1 MLGRSAVSAILTL
14 LAHAFHSS
22 LAPARQGFSL
32 RSAQEDFTE
41 WKMTLMQVGLDDKYR
56 VDAKRIYLSGVQALA
71 RLPMLQRERDR
82 AAGLNTAG
90 FISGYRGSPL
100 GMYDHTLWRA
110 KSFLQAHDIAFVPG
124 LNEDLAATAVWGSQ
138 QVGLFPGARVDGVFG
153 IWYGKGPGVDRS
165 VDALKH
171 ANSAGTSQHGGV
183 LALAGD
189 DHGCQSSTLAH
200 QSEQVFAAALIPIIN
215 PATLQ
220 DYLDLGIYGFAL
232 SRYSGCW
239 VGFKAIGETV
249 ESSASIYSDHA
260 RVEIVLPTDFEMPPG
275 GLNIRWPDPPL
286 EAEKRLFGPKM
297 AAIGAFARANKLDRI
312 VLDGKPA
319 RLGIIAT
326 GKAYLDLRQALAD
339 LGISDRDAEAL
350 GLRIYKVALTWP
362 LEEHGAKRFAEG
374 LQDVLVVEEKRG
386 FIEDQLK
393 RILYNVDAWKRPSV
407 VGKLDEDG
415 APLLP
420 SEGELTPTIVASAL
434 VARLRRLGHQ
444 SPALEQRLARLE
456 AFERPAEGHAP
467 ISLQRT
473 PYFCSGCPHNTS
485 TKLPEGSRAMA
496 GIGCHGMALY
506 VPARRTATITHMGA
520 EGANWIGQAPFTSE
534 QHIFQNLGD
543 GTYTHSGLLAL
554 RAAAASGVNITYKI
568 LYNDAVAMTGGQP
581 AEGSFT
587 VAQIAH
593 QVWAEG
599 TKRLAVVS
607 DDPGKYPK
615 NYFPAGVTV
624 HHRREMD
631 QVQRQLRDIKGLTAL
646 IYDQTCA
653 AEKRRRRKRGLYPDP
668 PKRVFIN
675 DLVCEGCGDC
685 SQTSNCVSVQPLETE
700 FGRKRQIDQSNCNK
714 DYSCVDGFCPSFV
727 TVHGGKPKRLENT
740 AVDSGQLFA
749 DLPLPTLPQLDVPY
763 NILVTGIGGTGV
775 ITIGALLGMAAHL
788 DGRGCSALDFTGLAQ
803 KNGAV
808 MSHVRI
814 AAKPEDIASVRITS
828 GGADLILGC
837 DIVVA
842 ASETALNR
850 VDRGAT
856 RAFVNADLQPTASF
870 VQNPDLDFEMGAMQT
885 TLRDAIG
892 ERNLEIIDATAI
904 AATLM
909 GDSIATNSFMLG
921 FAFQKGAVPLS
932 LEALLRAIEINGAAI
947 EMNKQAFTWGRLA
960 AHDISRVRSVTQF
973 KARAASPTRALD
985 EIINLRA
992 KFLSDYQDQAYA
1004 DRYLAAVDK
1013 VRKAETA
1020 ASLSSSEL
1028 SEAVAKNLFKLMAYK
1043 DEYEVARLYTDGS
1056 FAKKLSEKFDGEF
1069 SLKFYL
1075 AAPIFARRDKATG
1088 RLQKKEFGG
1097 WMIHAFRLLA
1107 RLKGLRGTPYD
1118 PFGRTTERK
1127 AERKLI
1133 EDYLAM
1139 IEQRMAVMKAE
1150 QIPLLSRL
1158 ARIPETIRGYGHI
1171 KEENIT
1177 KAKAEKTRLEAELD
1191 NSRFA
1196 AAAE

>member
-1 MLGRSAVSAILTL
+1 MTL
-14 LAHAFHSS
+14 L
-22 LAPARQGFSL
+22 
-32 RSAQEDFTE
+32 
-41 WKMTLMQVGLDDKYR
+41 QVELDDKYR
-56 VDAKRIYLSGVQALA
+56 LEAKRIYLSGVQALV
-71 RLPMLQRERDR
+71 RLPMLQRQRDR
-82 AAGLNTAG
+82 VSGLNTAG

-100 GMYDHTLWRA
+100 GMYDHALWRA
-110 KSFLQAHDIAFVPG
+110 KSHLAAQDIAFVPG

-138 QVGLFPGARVDGVFG
+138 QVGLFPGAKVDGVFG

-171 ANSAGTSQHGGV
+171 ANSAGTSRHGGV

-200 QSEQVFAAALIPIIN
+200 QSEQVFAAALIPVIN

-220 DYLDLGIYGFAL
+220 DYLDLGLYGFAL

-249 ESSASIYSDHA
+249 ESSASVYSDPE
-260 RVEIVLPTDFEMPPG
+260 RINIVMPTDFEMPPG
-275 GLNIRWPDPPL
+275 GLNIRWPDPAL
-286 EAEKRLFGPKM
+286 EQEARLFGPKM
-297 AAIGAFARANKLDRI
+297 AAIGAFVRANKLDRI
-312 VLDGKPA
+312 VLDSKPA
-319 RLGIIAT
+319 RLGIITT

-339 LGISDRDAEAL
+339 LGISERDAQGL

-362 LEEHGAKRFAEG
+362 LEEDGAKRFAEG

-393 RILYNVDAWKRPSV
+393 RILYNMDAWNRPTV
-407 VGKLDEDG
+407 VGKQDEAG
-415 APLLP
+415 MRLLP

-434 VARLRRLGHQ
+434 VARLRRLGHN
-444 SPALEQRLARLE
+444 SPVLEQRLARLE
-456 AFERPAEGHAP
+456 AFEHPVTAQAP
-467 ISLQRT
+467 ITLQRT
-473 PYFCSGCPHNTS
+473 PFFCSGCPHNTS

-506 VPARRTATITHMGA
+506 VPSRRTDTITQMGG

-599 TKRLAVVS
+599 VKRLAIVS
-607 DDPGKYPK
+607 DDPGKYPPSG
-615 NYFPAGVTV
+615 YFPAGARV
-624 HHRREMD
+624 HHRRDMD
-631 QVQRQLRDIKGLTAL
+631 QLQRELRDTPGLTVL

-685 SQTSNCVSVQPLETE
+685 SVASNCVSVQPLETE

-714 DYSCVDGFCPSFV
+714 DYSCVEGFCPSFV
-727 TVHGGKPKRLENT
+727 TVHGGKLKRIET
-740 AVDSGQLFA
+740 SAIDTSQLFA
-749 DLPLPTLPQLDVPY
+749 DLPLPTPPALEVPY

-775 ITIGALLGMAAHL
+775 ITIGALLGMAAHV
-788 DGRGCSALDFTGLAQ
+788 DGRGCSALDFTGLSQ

-814 AAKPEDIASVRITS
+814 APTPEDIAAVRITT

-837 DIVVA
+837 DIVV
-842 ASETALNR
+842 STGTTALSR
-850 VDRGAT
+850 VERGVT
-856 RAFVNADLQPTASF
+856 KAFVNADLQPTASF
-870 VQNPDLDFEMGAMQT
+870 VQNPDIDFELGAMQT
-885 TLRDAIG
+885 ALRDAVG
-892 ERNLEIIDATAI
+892 ERNLDIIDATGI

-909 GDSIATNSFMLG
+909 GDSIATNPFMLG
-921 FAFQKGAVPLS
+921 FAFQKGAIPLS
-932 LEALLRAIEINGAAI
+932 LEALLRAIEINGAAV

-960 AHDISRVRSVTQF
+960 AHDMARVRSVIQF
-973 KARAASPTRALD
+973 RARAAQPARSLD
-985 EIINLRA
+985 EIIDTRA
-992 KFLSDYQDQAYA
+992 TFLADYQDQAYA
-1004 DRYLAAVDK
+1004 DRYRAVVAR

-1020 ASLSSSEL
+1020 AVPASTEL
-1028 SEAVAKNLFKLMAYK
+1028 TEAVAKNLFKLMAYK

-1056 FAKKLSEKFDGEF
+1056 FARKLSDKFDGDYE
-1069 SLKFYL
+1069 LKFHL
-1075 AAPIFARRDKATG
+1075 APPIFARRDKVTG
-1088 RLQKKEFGG
+1088 HLQKREYGG
-1097 WMIHAFRLLA
+1097 WMIHAFRWLA
-1107 RLKGLRGTPYD
+1107 RLKFLRGTALD
-1118 PFGRTTERK
+1118 PFGRTAERK
-1127 AERKLI
+1127 AERKLV
-1133 EDYLAM
+1133 EDYVAM
-1139 IEQRMAVMKAE
+1139 LDQRVGALRPE
-1150 QIPLLSRL
+1150 QIPLLTRL
-1158 ARIPETIRGYGHI
+1158 ARVPETIRGYGHV
-1171 KEENIT
+1171 KEENIR
-1177 KAKAEKTRLEAELD
+1177 KATGEQARLEAELE
-1191 NSRFA
+1191 NNRFA

>member
-1 MLGRSAVSAILTL
+1 
-14 LAHAFHSS
+14 
-22 LAPARQGFSL
+22 
-32 RSAQEDFTE
+32 
-41 WKMTLMQVGLDDKYR
+41 MTLMQVGLDDKYR
-56 VDAKRIYLSGVQALA
+56 FEAKRIYLSGVQALV

-82 AAGLNTAG
+82 AAGLTTGG

-110 KSFLQAHDIAFVPG
+110 NSFLQEHDIAFVPG

-138 QVGLFPGARVDGVFG
+138 QVGLFPGAKVDGVFG

-165 VDALKH
+165 TDALKH
-171 ANSAGTSQHGGV
+171 ANSAGSSSSGGV

-200 QSEQVFAAALIPIIN
+200 QSEQVFAAALMPVIN
-215 PATLQ
+215 PSTLQ
-220 DYLDLGIYGFAL
+220 EYLDLGLQGFAL

-249 ESSASIYSDHA
+249 ESSASIYADPD
-260 RVEIVLPTDFEMPPG
+260 RVKIVLPTDFEMPPG

-286 EAEKRLFGPKM
+286 EAEKRLGIKLD
-297 AAIGAFARANKLDRI
+297 AVKAFARANALDRI

-319 RLGIIAT
+319 RLGVITT
-326 GKAYLDLRQALAD
+326 GKAYLDLRQAMDD
-339 LGISDRDAEAL
+339 LGISDRDAEQL

-362 LEEHGAKRFAEG
+362 LEEQGAKRFAEG
-374 LQDVLVVEEKRG
+374 LQDVLVIEEKRG
-386 FIEDQLK
+386 FIEDQLM
-393 RILYNVDAWKRPSV
+393 RILYNVDARYRPSV
-407 VGKLDEDG
+407 VGKRDETG
-415 APLLP
+415 ASLLP
-420 SEGELTPTIVASAL
+420 SEGELNPTIVASAL

-444 SPALEQRLARLE
+444 SPLLEQRLARLE
-456 AFERPAEGHAP
+456 AFDQPATGHAS
-467 ISLQRT
+467 ITIART
-473 PYFCSGCPHNTS
+473 PFFCSGCPHNTS

-496 GIGCHGMALY
+496 GIGCHGMVLSI
-506 VPARRTATITHMGA
+506 PSRRTATITHMGG
-520 EGANWIGQAPFTSE
+520 EGANWIGQAPFTNE
-534 QHIFQNLGD
+534 AHVFQNLGD

-554 RAAAASGVNITYKI
+554 RAAGASGVNITYKI

-599 TKRLAVVS
+599 TRRLVIVS
-607 DDPGKYPK
+607 DDPGKYPA
-615 NYFPAGVTV
+615 NYFPPGATV
-624 HHRREMD
+624 HHRRDMD
-631 QVQRQLRDIKGLTAL
+631 ALQKELREIKGLTVL

-685 SQTSNCVSVQPLETE
+685 SVVSNCVSVQPLDTE

-714 DYSCVDGFCPSFV
+714 DYSCVEGFCPSFV
-727 TVHGGKPKRLENT
+727 TVHGGALKRLKTN

-749 DLPLPTLPQLDVPY
+749 DLPLPAAHALDKPW

-775 ITIGALLGMAAHL
+775 ITVGALLGMAAHV
-788 DGRGCSALDFTGLAQ
+788 DGKGCSTLDFTGLSQ

-814 AAKPEDIASVRITS
+814 AANPEQLSTVRIAN

-837 DIVVA
+837 DMVVSA
-842 ASETALNR
+842 GPIALAR
-850 VDRGAT
+850 VDRGVT
-856 RAFVNADLQPTASF
+856 KAFVNADLQPTASF
-870 VQNPDLDFEMGAMQT
+870 VQNPDIDFELGAMQT

-892 ERNLEIIDATAI
+892 ERNLEIIDATGI

-909 GDSIATNSFMLG
+909 GDSIATNPFMLG
-921 FAFQKGAVPLS
+921 FAFQKGAIPLS

-960 AHDISRVRSVTQF
+960 AHDMSRVRSVIQF
-973 KARAASPTRALD
+973 KTRAGSAVKSLEEQIATRAA
-985 EIINLRA
+985 
-992 KFLSDYQDQAYA
+992 FLTDYQDKAYA
-1004 DRYLAAVDK
+1004 DRYLAGVDK
-1013 VRKAETA
+1013 VRKAELA
-1020 ASLSSSEL
+1020 AAPASTEL
-1028 SEAVAKNLFKLMAYK
+1028 TEAVVKNLFKLMAYK

-1056 FAKKLSEKFDGEF
+1056 FAKKISDKFDGDYK
-1069 SLKFYL
+1069 LKFYL
-1075 AAPIFARRDKATG
+1075 APPIFAKRDRSG
-1088 RLQKKEFGG
+1088 RLMKKEYGG
-1097 WMIHAFRLLA
+1097 WMLGAFKLLA
-1107 RLKGLRGTPYD
+1107 RLKGLRGTAFD
-1118 PFGRTTERK
+1118 LFGRTEERK
-1127 AERKLI
+1127 MERRLV
-1133 EDYLAM
+1133 EDYFAM
-1139 IEQRMAVMKAE
+1139 IDRRIANLKAP
-1150 QIPLLSRL
+1150 QVPLLAKL
-1158 ARIPETIRGYGHI
+1158 ARLPETIRGYGHI
-1171 KEENIT
+1171 KEENAR
-1177 KAKAEKTRLEAELD
+1177 KAAAERARLEADLE
-1191 NSRFA
+1191 NSRYA